1 MKATASPLIGVL
13 TAGAM
18 LLGLSACATDGD
30 ADAAATAERTAP
42 TESRLMAEERGEREA
57 VIESVNPAERTVL
70 LRTPDGSTKTI
81 PVPPNVDI
89 SLIKMGDVLVVSVY
103 QSLSARV
110 LPAGSTSLG
119 ATVKAGA
126 PQQDPSGAMVRRLVV
141 INEITA
147 IDLDA
152 NTVTLHGADQQSR
165 TIPVRNPEM
174 QARLRT
180 LKVGDLLELTF
191 TEALTSQVRRRQ

>member
-1 MKATASPLIGVL
+1 MKAIPFPLISMI

-18 LLGLSACATDGD
+18 LFGLAACTTDGD
-30 ADAAATAERTAP
+30 ADSAAATEQSQP
-42 TESRLMAEERGEREA
+42 TESQLVAEERGEREA
-57 VIESVNPAERTVL
+57 VIETVNPTQRTVL
-70 LRTPDGSTKTI
+70 LRTPDGNAKTV

-89 SLIKMGDVLVVSVY
+89 NLIQPGDVLVISVY

-110 LPAGSTSLG
+110 LPAGSATLG
-119 ATVKAGA
+119 ATVKTGA
-126 PQQDPSGAMVRRLVV
+126 PQQDPSGAMVRRLVLV
-141 INEITA
+141 NEITA

-152 NTVTLHGADQQSR
+152 NTVTLQGADQQPR
-165 TIPVRNPEM
+165 TIPVQKPEM

-191 TEALTSQVRRRQ
+191 TEALAARVTRRQ